1 MRKRSDAGLGKGAAA
16 GEAPAEALP
25 AGGDPERGAPDQGKL
40 SRALSRKE
48 EAMKTPWAR
57 ARYYMSAA
65 VDNTIFTYTMA
76 VLTVWA
82 LFGSDIQMAG
92 TQASADEGFLILT
105 IICLIGFA
113 TELLLQSLSKDGY
126 FLGFYFYL
134 DVIATVS
141 MLFDIPTVM
150 EGLTTLMGGGGGG
163 DVSDSTTM
171 LKAARASRAGTRA
184 GRIVRLVRLIRILKL
199 YKQISQQQEEG
210 EEEEEE
216 EENPESKVGSKLSDL
231 TTRKVIIGVL
241 AMLFILPVFDIGG
254 GYLGEASFAEPMGLQ
269 MLHYTY
275 ATSGSTP
282 EFESEK
288 GTYLQMTTGA
298 KKGGKETQYVY
309 ELTMCEDVVFSDAVG
324 FELRK
329 GTEELTYRFKDKD
342 TCDGKVSTVKINQ
355 RWSNQLQGILNMF
368 QTIFICI
375 ILAGG
380 AMMFSKD
387 ANDLVLRPIERMVKR
402 FQDMAEN
409 PLAKRSKVKK
419 GDAEEQQYETK
430 ILENAFEKVYSLMTL
445 GFGDAGSEIIGSN
458 MQNGGDLDPMIPGQ
472 KMVAIF
478 GFCDIRQFTD
488 TTEVLQEGI
497 MEFVNNIAKIVHM
510 EVSLHAGS
518 ANKNIGDAFLLVWK
532 FRKDITIEDVANA
545 GRCPPDKR
553 EAMSSVADQALAS
566 FVIIM
571 TALKRSKR
579 LKLYMEDERLTERIP
594 NFAVRM
600 GFGLHAGWAI
610 EGAIGSE
617 YKIDAS
623 YLSPNVNMASR
634 LEAATKQ
641 FRTPILLSEHFV
653 ALLSPST
660 QARVREIDRVCV
672 KGSNQPVSLFT
683 YDCDMSRVAFPEEGS
698 MKAEYRSF
706 SDREFVQ
713 EFDENPDIVATKTS
727 TPEFLARFGEGYQAY
742 KDGDWGKAKSI
753 LSRIIEEKTDSTGAH
768 CGDGPSLTLMGVMEE
783 YNFQAPSS
791 WKGYRDLT
799 EK

>member
-16 GEAPAEALP
+16 GEAPTEALP

-57 ARYYMSAA
+57 ARYYMSAV

-150 EGLTTLMGGGGGG
+150 DGLTTLMGGGGGG

-184 GRIVRLVRLIRILKL
+184 GRIVWLVCLIRI
-199 YKQISQQQEEG
+199 
-210 EEEEEE
+210 
-216 EENPESKVGSKLSDL
+216 L

-282 EFESEK
+282 EFDSEK

-309 ELTMCEDVVFSDAVG
+309 ELTMCDDVVFSDPVG
-324 FELRK
+324 FQLRK

-402 FQDMAEN
+402 FQAMAEN

-430 ILENAFEKVYSLMTL
+430 TLENAFEKVYSLMTL

-458 MQNGGDLDPMIPGQ
+458 IQNGGDLDPMIPG
-472 KMVAIF
+472 
-478 GFCDIRQFTD
+478 
-488 TTEVLQEGI
+488 
-497 MEFVNNIAKIVHM
+497 
-510 EVSLHAGS
+510 
-518 ANKNIGDAFLLVWK
+518 
-532 FRKDITIEDVANA
+532 
-545 GRCPPDKR
+545 
-553 EAMSSVADQALAS
+553 
-566 FVIIM
+566 
-571 TALKRSKR
+571 
-579 LKLYMEDERLTERIP
+579 
-594 NFAVRM
+594 
-600 GFGLHAGWAI
+600 
-610 EGAIGSE
+610 
-617 YKIDAS
+617 
-623 YLSPNVNMASR
+623 
-634 LEAATKQ
+634 
-641 FRTPILLSEHFV
+641 
-653 ALLSPST
+653 
-660 QARVREIDRVCV
+660 
-672 KGSNQPVSLFT
+672 
-683 YDCDMSRVAFPEEGS
+683 
-698 MKAEYRSF
+698 
-706 SDREFVQ
+706 
-713 EFDENPDIVATKTS
+713 
-727 TPEFLARFGEGYQAY
+727 
-742 KDGDWGKAKSI
+742 
-753 LSRIIEEKTDSTGAH
+753 
-768 CGDGPSLTLMGVMEE
+768 
-783 YNFQAPSS
+783 
-791 WKGYRDLT
+791 
-799 EK
+799 